1 MGIKYTK
8 KELNAWFACLDGVA
22 CEIEA
27 DKSNLCKE
35 LLINVMD
42 AAGITMKEIQW
53 AKQQCYV
60 ALDDCGVL
68 NAYECMLLE
77 R

>member
-1 MGIKYTK
+1 
-8 KELNAWFACLDGVA
+8 
-22 CEIEA
+22 
-27 DKSNLCKE
+27 
-35 LLINVMD
+35 MD

-60 ALDDCGVL
+60 TLDDCGVL